1 MIDDNKVK
9 ITAIICLS
17 VILAITAIFMPD
29 ESQIWGSVLG
39 LLSLVLG
46 GGAVIKSMLRIP

>member
-1 MIDDNKVK
+1 MKDNTVKVVS
-9 ITAIICLS
+9 IICLS
-17 VILAITAIFMPD
+17 VILAITAIYMPD

-46 GGAVIKSMLRIP
+46 GGAAIKSMLRIP

>member
-1 MIDDNKVK
+1 MDSNSIVKVV
-9 ITAIICLS
+9 AIICLS
-17 VILAITAIFMPD
+17 VILAITAIFMPE

-46 GGAVIKSMLRIP
+46 GGAALKSLFRIP

>member
-1 MIDDNKVK
+1 MNFNPEK
-9 ITAIICLS
+9 ITAIVCLS

-46 GGAVIKSMLRIP
+46 GGSALKSFLRIP

>member
-9 ITAIICLS
+9 ITVIICLS

-46 GGAVIKSMLRIP
+46 GGTVIKSMLRIP

>member
-1 MIDDNKVK
+1 MSDDNKVK